1 MNFFSKSYKIISASN
16 ETPYTTI
23 ARVRLSNELAFSMI
37 GVDYA
42 GPMYVKDIY
51 SSSKDMH
58 KVYIS
63 LYTCASSRAVHL
75 DLVPNMSSEAFVRSL
90 ERFIGRRG
98 IPSLIISDNRK
109 TFKGPEIRNLIASKN
124 IKWRYI
130 VEKSPGWGGFYE
142 RMVRSVKR
150 CLKKVLRY
158 ARLSYEELLTY
169 LIRVEGVLNSR
180 PLTYVYPDQDEPLT
194 PSHFVLGKRIL
205 TIPDQDIDVQ
215 NEGRSKLLRREKH
228 LENVLQHFWKRW
240 KAEYLTQL
248 REHHQPSKKDGQ
260 SVKVGDVVLIQED
273 NVKRLNWPIAV
284 IESLLKG
291 KDGNVR
297 AATVRTFN
305 KAGKLTTT
313 RRAVQGLYPVE
324 VGDTERE
331 GEDISEFPITFVER
345 ASAENTG

>member
-90 ERFIGRRG
+90 ERFIGRPG

-205 TIPDQDIDVQ
+205 TIPGYRRTKRRKKQTVKERKAPRECSSTFLEKMEGGVSNAVAGTSSTKQ
-215 NEGRSKLLRREKH
+215 EGRSKCKSRRCRSDSRR
-228 LENVLQHFWKRW
+228 Q
-240 KAEYLTQL
+240 
-248 REHHQPSKKDGQ
+248 REAIKLAHR
-260 SVKVGDVVLIQED
+260 GDRE
-273 NVKRLNWPIAV
+273 
-284 IESLLKG
+284 
-291 KDGNVR
+291 
-297 AATVRTFN
+297 F
-305 KAGKLTTT
+305 
-313 RRAVQGLYPVE
+313 
-324 VGDTERE
+324 TERKRRKRSS
-331 GEDISEFPITFVER
+331 GDS
-345 ASAENTG
+345 

>member
-1 MNFFSKSYKIISASN
+1 M
-16 ETPYTTI
+16 
-23 ARVRLSNELAFSMI
+23 
-37 GVDYA
+37 
-42 GPMYVKDIY
+42 
-51 SSSKDMH
+51 
-58 KVYIS
+58 
-63 LYTCASSRAVHL
+63 
-75 DLVPNMSSEAFVRSL
+75 
-90 ERFIGRRG
+90 
-98 IPSLIISDNRK
+98 
-109 TFKGPEIRNLIASKN
+109 
-124 IKWRYI
+124 
-130 VEKSPGWGGFYE
+130 EKSPWWGGFYE

-194 PSHFVLGKRIL
+194 PSHLVLGKRIL
-205 TIPDQDIDVQ
+205 TIPDQEDIDVQ
-215 NEGRSKLLRREKH
+215 NEGRNELLKREKH

-313 RRAVQGLYPVE
+313 RRAVQRLYPVE

>member
-1 MNFFSKSYKIISASN
+1 
-16 ETPYTTI
+16 
-23 ARVRLSNELAFSMI
+23 
-37 GVDYA
+37 
-42 GPMYVKDIY
+42 
-51 SSSKDMH
+51 MH
-58 KVYIS
+58 KVYTS
-63 LYTCASSRAVHL
+63 LYTCASSRAEHL
-75 DLVPNMSSEAFVRSL
+75 DLVQNMSSEAFVRSL

-98 IPSLIISDNRK
+98 IPSLIISDNGK
-109 TFKGPEIRNLIASKN
+109 TFKCP
-124 IKWRYI
+124 KWRYI
-130 VEKSPGWGGFYE
+130 VEKSPWWGGFYE

-180 PLTYVYPDQDEPLT
+180 SLTYVYPDQDEPLT
-194 PSHFVLGKRIL
+194 PSHLVLGKRIL
-205 TIPDQDIDVQ
+205 TIPDQEDIDVQ
-215 NEGRSKLLRREKH
+215 SEGRNELLKREKH
-228 LENVLQHFWKRW
+228 LENVLQNFCKRW

-248 REHHQPSKKDGQ
+248 QEHHQPSKKDGQ

-305 KAGKLTTT
+305 KAGKFTTT
-313 RRAVQGLYPVE
+313 RRAVQRLYPVE